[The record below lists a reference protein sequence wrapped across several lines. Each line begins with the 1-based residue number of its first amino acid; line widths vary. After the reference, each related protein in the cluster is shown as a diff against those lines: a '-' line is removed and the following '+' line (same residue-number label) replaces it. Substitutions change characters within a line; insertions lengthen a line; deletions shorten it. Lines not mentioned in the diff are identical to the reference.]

1 MSAPFGEKNKV
12 LEMIEPSQ
20 FEKIKRYKNESN
32 HAIVETAVSIV
43 LSLNSFC
50 FRELF
55 FLETERNVLQIK
67 QTSRQR
73 SRETDISD
81 TGYRRTILFLSGVG
95 WG

>member
-55 FLETERNVLQIK
+55 FLETERDVLQIK